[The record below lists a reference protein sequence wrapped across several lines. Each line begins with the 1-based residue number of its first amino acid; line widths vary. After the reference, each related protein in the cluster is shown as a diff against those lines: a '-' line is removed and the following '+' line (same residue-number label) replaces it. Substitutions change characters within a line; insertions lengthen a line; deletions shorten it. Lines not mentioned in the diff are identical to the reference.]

1 MKRFISCLNAI
12 IFVFSFLLFAGSL
25 ASAQN
30 EGEKLLPE
38 ENFFTNSLHYTMKGM
53 EYLYSKEHGGAERI
67 TGVTASELGCL
78 KAKCHVRS
86 CDACH
91 KKELDGNAFYSA
103 EPALAQKACD
113 VCHPVEKDDPDV
125 HFRKG
130 MKCMDCHSVREVHG
144 DGNVYKTYMEPG
156 FFDTRCES
164 CHDPVSKITS
174 HTIHKGKLDCSVC
187 HVRDF
192 PMCVNCHLAA
202 RMKDKA
208 TDVSIPI
215 KGTNFLV
222 NHDGKVTLA
231 NLLTYVYEK
240 KTMITLAP
248 YYPHSITKE
257 GKVCKDCHNTPAVQ
271 AVKNNTFKLLEWKD
285 GEMKSYQGFVPVL
298 AGMKWDLVFLD
309 YKDGKWIPLEEPD
322 EPLFNY
328 AGYCSPL
335 TPEQF
340 RKLESARNSQ

>member
-1 MKRFISCLNAI
+1 MNRKIFCFNAI
-12 IFVFSFLLFAGSL
+12 MILFFLFLLPCSRTF
-25 ASAQN
+25 AQN
-30 EGEKLLPE
+30 EEEQPLPE
-38 ENFFTNSLHYTMKGM
+38 ENFYTNSLHSTVKGI
-53 EYLYSKEHGGAERI
+53 EYLYSKQHGGAERI

-78 KAKCHVRS
+78 KSKCHVRS
-86 CDACH
+86 CDVCH
-91 KKELDGNAFYSA
+91 KKELDGKAFYSA

-113 VCHPVEKDDPDV
+113 KCHPVEKDDPDV
-125 HFRKG
+125 HFSKG
-130 MKCMDCHSVREVHG
+130 MKCMDCHSVREIHG
-144 DGNVYKTYMEPG
+144 DGIAYKTYMEPG
-156 FFDTRCES
+156 FFDTRCEN
-164 CHDPVSKITS
+164 CHDPVSSNVS
-174 HTIHKGKLDCSVC
+174 HTVHKGKLDCSVC

-192 PMCVNCHLAA
+192 PMCVNCHLAE
-202 RMKDKA
+202 RIKDKA

-248 YYPHSITKE
+248 YFPHSITGEAK
-257 GKVCKDCHNTPAVQ
+257 KCKDCHNTPAVQ
-271 AVKNNTFKLLEWKD
+271 AIKNKTFKLLEWKD

-298 AGMKWDLVFLD
+298 SGMNWDLVFLD
-309 YKDGKWIPLEEPD
+309 YKDGKWVALEDPD

-335 TPEQF
+335 TQEQF
-340 RKLESARNSQ
+340 EKLESARSSQ